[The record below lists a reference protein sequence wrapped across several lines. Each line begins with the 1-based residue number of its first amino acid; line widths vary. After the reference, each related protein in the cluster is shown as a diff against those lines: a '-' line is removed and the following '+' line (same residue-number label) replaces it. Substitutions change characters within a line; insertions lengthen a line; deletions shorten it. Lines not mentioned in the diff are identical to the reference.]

1 MSSEYSVNGR
11 LEADCPWSN
20 HHIGWDALTEFVGR
34 GPVMFHCDRRC
45 SGREANQQST
55 DYGRNVAACLPR
67 ELWSTA
73 AAPAAGGNAF
83 AAKQC
88 DNLLVLRGA
97 HWKSPID

>member
-1 MSSEYSVNGR
+1 M
-11 LEADCPWSN
+11 
-20 HHIGWDALTEFVGR
+20 IEFVGR

-55 DYGRNVAACLPR
+55 DYHGDAAACLHG

-83 AAKQC
+83 AAKQR